1 MTTDFVADEP
11 VWVVLLERVELI
23 GVETGQQFTS
33 SQVCEQYD
41 NQTDAEARM
50 VDLDP
55 AWTPDDLDV
64 P

>member
-1 MTTDFVADEP
+1 MTDFVATAP
-11 VWVVLLERVELI
+11 VWMVLVERAELI
-23 GVETGQQFTS
+23 TVETGQQFTS

-41 NQTDAEARM
+41 TQAAAEARM
-50 VDLDP
+50 VELDP